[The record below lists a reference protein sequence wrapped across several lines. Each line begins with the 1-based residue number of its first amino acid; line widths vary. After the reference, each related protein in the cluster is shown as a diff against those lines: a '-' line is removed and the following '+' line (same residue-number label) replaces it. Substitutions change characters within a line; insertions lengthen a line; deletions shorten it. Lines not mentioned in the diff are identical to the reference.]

1 MVSDATRRPLVAIA
15 GPTASGKTALA
26 LKVAERFGGEVVN
39 CDSQQVYRG
48 LDIGTAKLP
57 LAERVGIPHHL
68 IDIQEPTDA
77 FTAGDFA
84 RLARLAIEEI
94 SGRGRLPVL
103 AGGTG
108 FYLKTL
114 LEGIFDG
121 PRRDPELRHRLR
133 RRPPGSLHRIL
144 TRLDPA
150 AAARIHAHDEQKLVR
165 ALEVVI
171 QTRQPLTDLLAAPR
185 QGLQG
190 YAPLILFLA
199 PPREALYQRINQ
211 RTEQLFDGGWLEEV
225 AALRA
230 AGIPEAAPAFTA
242 HGYRQILAVLD
253 GSMTRAA
260 AIAHIQ
266 QITRNYAKRQFT
278 WFRNQQPEAIH
289 LPGFGD
295 EPQIQGAAFA
305 RVGELLEKR
314 GE

>member
-1 MVSDATRRPLVAIA
+1 MVAIA
-15 GPTASGKTALA
+15 GPTASGKTTLA
-26 LKVAERFGGEVVN
+26 LRIAAEFGGEVVN

-48 LDIGTAKLP
+48 FDIGTAKLP
-57 LAERVGIPHHL
+57 VAERGGIPHHL
-68 IDIQEPTDA
+68 LDIQEPTVA
-77 FTAGDFA
+77 FSAGDFS
-84 RLARLAIEEI
+84 RLARAAINEI

-121 PRRDPELRHRLR
+121 PRRDPELRDRLR

-150 AAARIHAHDEQKLVR
+150 AAARIHTHDEQKLVR
-165 ALEVVI
+165 ALEVII
-171 QTRQPLTDLLAAPR
+171 QARQPLTHQLAAPR
-185 QGLQG
+185 EGLEG

-199 PPREALYQRINQ
+199 PPREVLYERINR
-211 RTEQLFDGGWLEEV
+211 RTEQLYDDGWLDEV

-230 AGIPEAAPAFTA
+230 AGVPGDAPAFTA
-242 HGYRQILAVLD
+242 HGYRETLAVLE
-253 GSMTRAA
+253 GRMTLAA
-260 AIAHIQ
+260 AIVHIQ

-289 LPGFGD
+289 LAGFGD
-295 EPQIQGAAFA
+295 EPRIQGAASA
-305 RVGELLEKR
+305 LVGELLKNR
-314 GE
+314 GESSQLTRNNF